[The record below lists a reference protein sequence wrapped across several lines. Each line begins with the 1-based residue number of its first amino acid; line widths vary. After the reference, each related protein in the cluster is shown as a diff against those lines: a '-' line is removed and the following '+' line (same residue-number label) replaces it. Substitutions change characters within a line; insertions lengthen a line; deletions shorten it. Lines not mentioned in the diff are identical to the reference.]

1 MQQCNRMKLE
11 EFNRQ
16 SDKAASTALLQC
28 CSSET
33 WVRRMLQTRPFS
45 APQQLLNQASK
56 HWWNLQEQDY
66 LQAFE
71 GHPKIGDVNSLR
83 EKYAST
89 KALASGEQGGVAGA
103 SEEVYRE
110 LSAGNREYEERNG
123 FIFIVCATGKGADE
137 MLAMLQ
143 ARLANTRAEEI
154 KNACVEQE
162 KITALRLQKMLS
174 ETTEK

>member
-1 MQQCNRMKLE
+1 MTLN

-16 SDKAASTALLQC
+16 SDKLVSTAFLQC

-33 WVRRMLQTRPFS
+33 WVQRMMQSRPF
-45 APQQLLNQASK
+45 PTQQQLLEQASK
-56 HWWNLQEQDY
+56 HWRNLQEQDY

-83 EKYAST
+83 EKYAGT
-89 KALASGEQGGVAGA
+89 RALASGEQGGVAGA
-103 SEEVYRE
+103 SEEVFQE
-110 LSAGNREYEERNG
+110 LSAGNRDYEEKNG

-143 ARLANTRAEEI
+143 ARLANTRAQEI

-174 ETTEK
+174 KTTDK